1 VVENHPRNKT
11 DWGEY
16 FASIKQQCPWS
27 YIAWQ
32 QGQID
37 IVEWD
42 GNIIPLNDMQARV
55 YVAHDADVEAI
66 AKELDVG
73 EYEWLFSYP
82 GYGQFATPE
91 KVLIQQLRTKLTE
104 LRSKHEYK
112 TRPVC
117 QHQRQT

>member
-1 VVENHPRNKT
+1 MVKNHLRSKT

-27 YIAWQ
+27 YVAWK

-37 IVEWD
+37 ITEWD
-42 GNIIPLNDMQARV
+42 SNIIPLNDMQARV
-55 YVAHDADVEAI
+55 YLAQDVDVETL

-91 KVLIQQLRTKLTE
+91 KVLIQQLRSTLTE
-104 LRSKHEYK
+104 LRSKHG
-112 TRPVC
+112 
-117 QHQRQT
+117 